1 MPDASLWLLLAV
13 ISLAVIFDFANGF
26 HDAANAIATVV
37 STKVLTPRVAVA
49 MAALMN
55 LLGALSGTAVA
66 KVVGAGIVD
75 PTAVVLYTVAAGLVA
90 AIVWDFLTL
99 YLGLPVSSSH
109 SLIGGVAGAAI
120 AAGGFNVILL
130 GGVEKVLLGML
141 FSLVLGIFGGYLVM
155 LSIYW
160 LFRRN
165 SPSRVNAIFG
175 RLQVLSATAMA
186 FSHGSNDAQKTMGI
200 IALAL
205 FVSGHIATFYIPF
218 WVILLSATA
227 MAIGTSLGGWRII
240 RTLGMRIVH
249 MSPVNGFAA
258 ESAGAAVIEAASRL
272 GIPLSTTHTIT
283 STILGQGATRRL
295 SAVRWGVAR
304 RIVWAWII
312 TFPFVGLLGW
322 LLSTLFGVAFR

>member
-1 MPDASLWLLLAV
+1 MPDASLWLLVVV

-37 STKVLTPRVAVA
+37 STKVLSPRVAVS

-55 LLGALSGTAVA
+55 VLGALSGTAVA
-66 KVVGAGIVD
+66 KLVGSGIVD
-75 PTAVVLYTVAAGLVA
+75 PEAVILSTVAAGLIA
-90 AIVWDFLTL
+90 AIVWNFLTL
-99 YLGLPVSSSH
+99 YFGLPVSSSH

-130 GGVEKVLLGML
+130 SGVEKVLLGML
-141 FSLVLGIFGGYLVM
+141 FSLVLGVFGGFLVM

-160 LFRRN
+160 LFRRI

-175 RLQVLSATAMA
+175 RLQILSATFMA

-205 FVSGHIATFYIPF
+205 FASGHIATFYIPF
-218 WVILLSATA
+218 WVILLAATA
-227 MAIGTSLGGWRII
+227 MGLGTSLGGWRII
-240 RTLGMRIVH
+240 RTLGTRIVH
-249 MSPVNGFAA
+249 MRPVNGFAA
-258 ESAGAAVIEAASRL
+258 ESAAATVVEAASRL

-283 STILGQGATRRL
+283 CAILGQGATRRL

-304 RIVWAWII
+304 RIIFAWIL
-312 TFPFVGLLGW
+312 TFPFVGILGW
-322 LLSTLFGVAFR
+322 LLSKLFKLVFQ

>member
-1 MPDASLWLLLAV
+1 MPDASLWLLLVV
-13 ISLAVIFDFANGF
+13 ISLAVLFDFANGF

-37 STKVLTPRVAVA
+37 STKILTPRVAVA

-66 KVVGAGIVD
+66 KLVGSGIVD
-75 PTAVVLYTVAAGLVA
+75 PTAVILSTVAAGLIA
-90 AIVWDFLTL
+90 AIIWDFLTL
-99 YLGLPVSSSH
+99 YFGLPVSSSH

-141 FSLVLGIFGGYLVM
+141 FSLVLGVFGGFLVM

-160 LFRRN
+160 LFRHT

-175 RLQVLSATAMA
+175 RLQILSATFMA

-205 FVSGHIATFYIPF
+205 FASGHIATFYIPF
-218 WVILLSATA
+218 WVILLAATA
-227 MAIGTSLGGWRII
+227 MGLGTSLGGWRII

-249 MSPVNGFAA
+249 MRPVNGFAA
-258 ESAGAAVIEAASRL
+258 ESAAASIIEAASRL

-283 STILGQGATRRL
+283 STILGQGATLRF

-304 RIVWAWII
+304 RIVFAWIL
-312 TFPFVGLLGW
+312 TFPFVGILGW
-322 LLSTLFGVAFR
+322 LLSTLFRIVFQ